1 LLVVCSWHA
10 EGVGGFAVDGIG
22 ARGPADHLEAQAGEA
37 CLQLAR
43 DLLVGS
49 SGDLLIHLPVLLGAV
64 PFWASFLGRSGFG
77 VIVALMYARQR
88 R

>member
-1 LLVVCSWHA
+1 
-10 EGVGGFAVDGIG
+10 
-22 ARGPADHLEAQAGEA
+22 
-37 CLQLAR
+37 
-43 DLLVGS
+43 
-49 SGDLLIHLPVLLGAV
+49 VLLGAV